1 MFFSRTKFGTLQS
14 AVTLSYALFSFLREI
29 QTARTNMIFQR
40 ASNFVEQIRTL
51 HLHIMQLKVYKERD
65 RRCTYIVILE
75 PISCDHCCSRTARS
89 ISYSECVFVDLVIPH
104 APYYTVICGLPYFST
119 LSHKRHGFRKKKSL
133 LKMKCI
139 VYISPTH
146 ALYIKTLHKHTKN
159 SQLKSV
165 IKTSFKLEPLSA
177 MLAAL

>member
-65 RRCTYIVILE
+65 RRCTYIVIL
-75 PISCDHCCSRTARS
+75 SRFRVTIVAV
-89 ISYSECVFVDLVIPH
+89 EQQEVFHI
-104 APYYTVICGLPYFST
+104 
-119 LSHKRHGFRKKKSL
+119 LSVCL
-133 LKMKCI
+133 
-139 VYISPTH
+139 
-146 ALYIKTLHKHTKN
+146 
-159 SQLKSV
+159 
-165 IKTSFKLEPLSA
+165 
-177 MLAAL
+177 